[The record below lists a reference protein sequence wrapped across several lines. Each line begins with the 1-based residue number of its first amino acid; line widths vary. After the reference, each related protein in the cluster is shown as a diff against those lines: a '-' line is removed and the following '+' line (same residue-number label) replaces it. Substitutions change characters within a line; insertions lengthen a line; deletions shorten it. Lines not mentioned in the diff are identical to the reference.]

1 MKPEIAVS
9 PYMQWSTQS
18 RTSSEPD
25 GSMEERSDC
34 KIPLLPTKLNVRSV
48 TQILSI
54 SSTFTIKA
62 YHNPWLSYKDVT
74 VGFEGHLIVFS
85 CLLEACYDEAKERK
99 TRLVFM

>member
-85 CLLEACYDEAKERK
+85 FLLRPVMTKLKNGKLA
-99 TRLVFM
+99 